1 MELIHRAMAGT
12 LESSDAQVTVEPSD
26 ALTITIESSVKEQ
39 FGRQIQESA
48 EEVLK
53 NLEVSKGKIRV
64 EDKGALDCTLR
75 SRVQTAIFRSIDQTS
90 NLPWGVKL

>member
-1 MELIHRAMAGT
+1 MELIHRAIAGT
-12 LESSDAQVTVEPSD
+12 QESSDAQVTVEPSD

-39 FGRQIQESA
+39 FGRQIQASV

-53 NLEVSKGKIRV
+53 NLEVSKGKIKV

-75 SRVQTAIFRSIDQTS
+75 SRVQTAIFRSVDQTS